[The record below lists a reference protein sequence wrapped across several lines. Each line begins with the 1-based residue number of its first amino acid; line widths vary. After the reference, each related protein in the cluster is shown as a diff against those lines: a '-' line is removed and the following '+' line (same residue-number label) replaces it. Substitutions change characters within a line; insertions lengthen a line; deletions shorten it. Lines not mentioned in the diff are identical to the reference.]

1 VDVDAPPDGLETE
14 LAARVRARLD
24 ELSRIGA
31 DPAGGVTRL
40 AYSEQERAAHDLFAQ
55 WAEGDGHRVRVDRAG
70 NSVALCAPGTPY
82 FLIGSHLDTVVQG
95 GMYDG
100 AAGVV
105 GALEVARLVRGQLAH
120 GLSVVA
126 FAGEEGARF
135 GRPSLGSN
143 AAAGLITTDDV
154 VRLHDARGV
163 TLADAAASL
172 GLDVGGVEPWI
183 GADIACFFEIHIE
196 QGRELEAG
204 AARIGLVD
212 AIAGS
217 IRMRFDV
224 EGRADHSGATPMR
237 MRLDALAAASE
248 LVLAVEEAARSY
260 RSTVATVGK
269 LEVSPNSVTTVPGHV
284 RLWVDVR
291 DVDADVQRT
300 TANQVLE
307 RAREVA
313 ESRRVAITSEIIS
326 EHRPVVLEAWPRI
339 LAHEECAKS
348 GVAYRVLPSGAG
360 HDAAVVAR
368 QAAATMVFVPCA
380 DGISHSPRETANAG
394 DIAAA
399 AALIAGVVRRADGLI
414 GA

>member
-1 VDVDAPPDGLETE
+1 LDAELGTETSE
-14 LAARVRARLD
+14 ETITARVRARLD
-24 ELSRIGA
+24 ELGRIGA

-40 AYSEQERAAHDLFAQ
+40 AYSPEERSAHDLFAE
-55 WAEGDGHRVRVDRAG
+55 WADADGHHVEVDQAG
-70 NSVALCAPGTPY
+70 NSVAVCAQGTPY

-95 GMYDG
+95 GIYDG

-105 GALEVARLVRGQLAH
+105 AGLEVARLVGGDLAH

-143 AAAGLITTDDV
+143 AAAGLLSADDIA
-154 VRLHDARGV
+154 RLTDARDV
-163 TLADAAASL
+163 TLASAAAELSL
-172 GLDVGGVEPWI
+172 DIAAVDTWI
-183 GADIACFFEIHIE
+183 GSDVACFFEIHIE
-196 QGRELEAG
+196 QGRELESG

-217 IRMRFDV
+217 IRIRFDI

-248 LVLAVEEAARSY
+248 LVLAIEDAARRY

-269 LEVSPNSVTTVPGHV
+269 LEIRPNSVTTVPGHV

-291 DVDADVQRT
+291 DVDADVQRST
-300 TANQVLE
+300 GNEVFE

-313 ESRRVAITSEIIS
+313 KARHVLIRGEVIS
-326 EHRPVVLEAWPRI
+326 EHRPVVLEAWPRV
-339 LAHEECAKS
+339 LAHEECVRS
-348 GVAYRVLPSGAG
+348 GVSYRVLPSGAG
-360 HDAAVVAR
+360 HDAAIVAR
-368 QAAATMVFVPCA
+368 HTAATMVFVPCVE
-380 DGISHSPRETANAG
+380 GVSHSPHETANAG

-399 AALIAGVVRRADGLI
+399 SALVAAVVRRADGLI
-414 GA
+414 GS